1 MAFLSHLFNK
11 KKEQTVKT
19 PEPLKTRKDFEETL
33 RVSETQ
39 NRPLGGG
46 TLMMA
51 FTQERTPLES
61 EKALLK
67 EVLDIV
73 ESSPIGKQLLDQVA
87 ALGYTTYFESTLGQN
102 NGSASFQNKSIM
114 LCPGLHTS
122 AASVATT
129 LVHEMV
135 HCVQE
140 DRSGNMFQNITR
152 YKIADQVKYLRAAEA
167 GAWQTEADFAY
178 QIKDRH
184 PEILKDM
191 QKYPMYNAYSAEMD
205 ASASREKANAA
216 AFKEWYTFDWYKQTY
231 NQNHLAVITSGISQ
245 KISSG
250 DSKSLQK
257 EISNE
262 EILSY
267 AVLTPEQ
274 HKELQ
279 PAFLN
284 SVAAFS
290 VPEDMAEKITS
301 ATEKYNSSFL
311 FKSKKTYDSS
321 ILGMYLDGTSKPVA
335 ENAAPAKIPASAA
348 PAKTPLMKQL
358 SSLPKQ
364 EKNIPAF
371 QKNILKN
378 KGKEL

>member
-19 PEPLKTRKDFEETL
+19 PEQPKTRKDFEDTL
-33 RVSETQ
+33 TVSETQ
-39 NRPLGGG
+39 NRQLGGG
-46 TLMMA
+46 ALTMA
-51 FTQERTPLES
+51 FTQKRAPQES

-73 ESSPIGKQLLDQVA
+73 ESVPLGKQLLDQVA
-87 ALGYTTYFESTLGQN
+87 ALGYTTYFESVLGKDS
-102 NGSASFQNKSIM
+102 GSASFQNKTIM

-140 DRSGNMFQNITR
+140 DRSGNMFQNIAE
-152 YKIADQVKYLRAAEA
+152 YKTADQVKYLRAIEA
-167 GAWQTEADFAY
+167 GAWQTGADFAW

-191 QKYPMYNAYSAEMD
+191 QKFPMYSAYDAEMK
-205 ASASREKANAA
+205 ASADREKANAA
-216 AFKEWYTFDWYKQTY
+216 AFREWYTFDWYKQSY
-231 NQNHLAVITSGISQ
+231 NQAHLSIITSGISQ

-257 EISNE
+257 EIPNE

-274 HKELQ
+274 HKNIS

-284 SVAAFS
+284 STVAFS
-290 VPEDMAEKITS
+290 LPEEMAERITS
-301 ATEKYNSSFL
+301 ATKKYNDTFL
-311 FKSKKTYDSS
+311 FKSKKLLDTS
-321 ILGMYLDGTSKPVA
+321 ISEMYLDGTSKPVG
-335 ENAAPAKIPASAA
+335 NNTPAAAS
-348 PAKTPLMKQL
+348 KTPLMKQL
-358 SSLPKQ
+358 SSVSGQKKPSA
-364 EKNIPAF
+364 PAL

-378 KGKEL
+378 RGKEL